1 VTDSSESLPTDLAT
15 AHAMINDHAVH
26 KLDQLLPWSW
36 RKPMPGRAKAAWA
49 KRTHMRSSGFS
60 AAEKSA
66 VTAACQHLIDDFL
79 KPRFLPTIRPT
90 QFNYPV
96 DVLGKWHGTRYRFI
110 QRYRS
115 GFPENLGEE
124 FDAPFARLDW
134 ISRNRFDLQWHR
146 HTGEWFC
153 LHRSLTLA
161 EAIDTLRSEGLF
173 HPF

>member
-1 VTDSSESLPTDLAT
+1 
-15 AHAMINDHAVH
+15 M
-26 KLDQLLPWSW
+26 
-36 RKPMPGRAKAAWA
+36 RA
-49 KRTHMRSSGFS
+49 GGLS
-60 AAEKSA
+60 AADKSA
-66 VTAACQHLIDDFL
+66 VTAACQQLIEGFL

-96 DVLGKWHGTRYRFI
+96 DILGKCHGAKYRLI

-134 ISRNRFDLQWHR
+134 IRHNRFDIRWHR

-153 LHRSLTLA
+153 LHRGLTLA
-161 EAIDTLRSEGLF
+161 EAIETLKIGRIAPSILNTATPQAQEPGSSPDGYPLLQGGQLFTRSSKCQRTL
-173 HPF
+173 H